1 MSKELNDA
9 IQSVKLMEQ
18 KEVIEAIKKHG
29 FNNGGVFTVD
39 FTKGELNK
47 RNNDELPCIAAYDT
61 ETPTDFLVKQVEV
74 DANKGDWMT
83 IHVETKEEREPSILH
98 ADDVFIGQLRTII
111 DYLE

>member
-1 MSKELNDA
+1 MSKELNEA
-9 IQSVKLMEQ
+9 IKSVQLMER
-18 KEVIEAIKKHG
+18 KEMIEAIKKHG
-29 FNNGGVFTVD
+29 FNNKGVFSVD

-47 RNNDELPCIAAYDT
+47 KNNDELPCIAAYDS
-61 ETPTDFLVKQVEV
+61 ETPTDFVVKQVKV
-74 DANKGDWMT
+74 DANHGDWIT